1 MTATVTATPVVVAT
15 TSKKQL
21 AGAIFLEMTEKKLQ
35 RKFIIEAMVAQCQL
49 TFSGASTYYQ
59 NFKSGQWDAY
69 PKQVVVVKPDP
80 KIGVDFDSMSDDE
93 LLMFF
98 WEHTGVEISG
108 FATRE
113 DAILAINGL
122 C

>member
-1 MTATVTATPVVVAT
+1 MTVTATPVVVAT

-21 AGAIFLEMTEKKLQ
+21 AGAIYLKMKDAGKP
-35 RKFIIEAMVAQCQL
+35 RKDIIDAMVAECHL

-59 NFKSGQWDAY
+59 NFKSGQWDAH
-69 PKQVVVVKPDP
+69 PKNAVEVKPDP
-80 KIGVDFDSMSDDE
+80 KIGVDFNAMGDDE

-108 FATRE
+108 FTTRD
-113 DAILAINGL
+113 DALKMINTF

>member
-1 MTATVTATPVVVAT
+1 MTATVTTPVVVAT
-15 TSKKQL
+15 ASKKQL
-21 AGAIFLEMTEKKLQ
+21 AGAIYLKMKEAGLQ
-35 RKFIIEAMVAQCQL
+35 RKFIIDAMVAECHL

-59 NFKSGQWDAY
+59 NFKSGQWDAH
-69 PKQVVVVKPDP
+69 PKAVAEVKPDP

-108 FATRE
+108 FLNRE
-113 DAILAINGL
+113 DAMLAINGL
-122 C
+122 I

>member
-1 MTATVTATPVVVAT
+1 MTATVTATPVVA

-21 AGAIFLEMTEKKLQ
+21 AGAIYTKMHDAGIQ
-35 RKFIIEAMVAQCQL
+35 RKFIIDAMVAECHL

-59 NFKSGQWDAY
+59 NFKSGQWDPK
-69 PKQVVVVKPDP
+69 PKQVAVAKVDP
-80 KIGVDFDSMSDDE
+80 KIGGAFEAMSDDE

-108 FATRE
+108 FLNRE
-113 DAILAINGL
+113 DAMLAINGL
-122 C
+122 V